1 VVQFH
6 SRAFLYIRRSNNL
19 NIIYVKSCFSLVK
32 VIPVL
37 LNNDDKS
44 YLKQYFK
51 LFYIEL
57 INELKS
63 KIVYIEDDKNP
74 QWKFEFIISVLE
86 NRLKEL
92 DSSNFTR
99 YHIEEVKAVLL
110 NDIIWL
116 LINIVREIKDKI

>member
-1 VVQFH
+1 MNEIVMELNYTELE
-6 SRAFLYIRRSNNL
+6 AFL
-19 NIIYVKSCFSLVK
+19 KDKFVK

-63 KIVYIEDDKNP
+63 KVVYNEDDKNP
-74 QWKFEFIISVLE
+74 QWKFESIIRLLE
-86 NRLKEL
+86 RILKQL
-92 DSSNFTR
+92 YISNFTR
-99 YHIEEVKAVLL
+99 
-110 NDIIWL
+110 
-116 LINIVREIKDKI
+116 